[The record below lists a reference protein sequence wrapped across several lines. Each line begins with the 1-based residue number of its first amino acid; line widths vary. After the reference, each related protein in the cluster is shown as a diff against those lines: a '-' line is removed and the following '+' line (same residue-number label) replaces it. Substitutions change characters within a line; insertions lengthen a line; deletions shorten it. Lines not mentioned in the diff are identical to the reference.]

1 VIHSSAARLADEVIP
16 LLAGRERSVLATKS
30 LLAMLG
36 RLLAAS
42 GQLSGAPAEAFQS
55 LNRAARTIDE
65 LSLSDEFES
74 DIAVISDV
82 IAKSEHVYIIGKGDG
97 YGVAQEAALKIKEA
111 SYVHAEA
118 FAAGE
123 LKHGAIALIEPGTPC
138 IAFASDADFITDT
151 GSSVQELRSRGG
163 YTIGIGLD
171 VGDGACRKLVL
182 PDLGPA
188 NVLVH
193 IFVAQGI
200 AFNVAL
206 LRHLDPDYPRNLAK
220 SVTVK

>member
-1 VIHSSAARLADEVIP
+1 MIP

-36 RLLAAS
+36 RLLAAATCETGNAS
-42 GQLSGAPAEAFQS
+42 LESVAETIES
-55 LNRAARTIDE
+55 LERSDHFRAAIDR
-65 LSLSDEFES
+65 
-74 DIAVISDV
+74 ISDV
-82 IAKSEHVYIIGKGDG
+82 IAQAEHVYIIGKGAG
-97 YGVAQEAALKIKEA
+97 FGVAQEAALKIKEA

-138 IAFASDADFITDT
+138 MAFAAERRYVTDT
-151 GSSVQELRSRGG
+151 GSSMQELRSRGG

-171 VGDGACRKLVL
+171 AGDGACENLVL
-182 PDLGPA
+182 QDLGPGNA
-188 NVLVH
+188 LVQ
-193 IFVAQGI
+193 IYVAQRI
-200 AFNVAL
+200 AFRVAL
-206 LRHLDPDYPRNLAK
+206 LRHVDPDYPRNLAK